1 MRCGVNTDHCAD
13 SDATLRFQQLKA
25 TIFGDSDSEDDDDG
39 EFEGFS
45 AAEIPKAAPITAAPA
60 QVVTPKKK
68 ASAKPAKDD
77 NESDD
82 DKGKRRY
89 VLEFDADREYQ
100 ARESARPSPVS
111 AEVAYLSNLTT

>member
-77 NESDD
+77 DESDD
-82 DKGKRRY
+82 DKGERRY
-89 VLEFDADREYQ
+89 ILGIDADRGIPGKRKRK
-100 ARESARPSPVS
+100 AKPGGC
-111 AEVAYLSNLTT
+111 